1 MPENLRLFL
10 PDPDG
15 KDSYP
20 IVTYSGLLLSKPY
33 DDAPKR
39 DALKRDVQWC
49 LTAGQAFNE
58 FLGYLRLAP
67 HVVALSM
74 EAVERL

>member
-39 DALKRDVQWC
+39 DVQWC

-58 FLGYLRLAP
+58 SLGYLRLAP